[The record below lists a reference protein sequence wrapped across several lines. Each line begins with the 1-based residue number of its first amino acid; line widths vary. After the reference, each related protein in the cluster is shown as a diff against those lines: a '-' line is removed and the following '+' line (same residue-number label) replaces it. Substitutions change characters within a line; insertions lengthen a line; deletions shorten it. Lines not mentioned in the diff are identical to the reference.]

1 MIVNSGVC
9 PLSVHHP
16 STIRLP
22 SIHHPSTIRLFPSF
36 RYPAPLS
43 QFASV
48 SVGDVGDVGDV
59 IAFLRGRARI
69 ALGLDQLRSIA
80 ALLTTV

>member
-9 PLSVHHP
+9 PPSVHHP
-16 STIRLP
+16 STIRP
-22 SIHHPSTIRLFPSF
+22 P
-36 RYPAPLS
+36 
-43 QFASV
+43 SV
-48 SVGDVGDVGDV
+48 SFPAFVILLHSLNSRLCQYYVGDV

-80 ALLTTV
+80 TPLTTV